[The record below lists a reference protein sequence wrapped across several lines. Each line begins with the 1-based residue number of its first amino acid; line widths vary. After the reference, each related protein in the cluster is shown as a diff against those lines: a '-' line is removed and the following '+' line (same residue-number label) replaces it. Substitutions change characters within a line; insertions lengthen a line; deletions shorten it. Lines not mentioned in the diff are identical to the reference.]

1 MPKQIQTMPLFTLFT
16 LKIDIGVFQTGYLN
30 IALRALVV
38 YFFIIIAIRVF
49 GKKELAQLSVID
61 LVFILLISNAVQNA
75 MVGPDATLTGGLVA
89 AISLFAAN
97 YTLKRVLYKNKDINK
112 FIQGEPMI
120 LIYKGVPNIE
130 NCRKSE
136 ISMEEL
142 EAAVREHG
150 SRDIQHVDLAMLEV
164 DGNISVISEDFV
176 KRSIV
181 SHPRKHKFKGR
192 LNQN

>member
-1 MPKQIQTMPLFTLFT
+1 MNFLMTPL
-16 LKIDIGVFQTGYLN
+16 LKIDLGIFQTGYLN
-30 IALRALVV
+30 IALRALAV
-38 YFFIIIAIRVF
+38 YCFMILAIRVF

-75 MVGPDATLTGGLVA
+75 MVGPDNSLEGGLIA

-97 YTLKRVLYKNKDINK
+97 FTLKRVLYKNKGINK
-112 FIQGEPMI
+112 LIQGEPLI
-120 LIYKGVPNIE
+120 LIYKGTPNVE
-130 NCRKSE
+130 NCKKSE

-142 EAAVREHG
+142 EATVREHG

-164 DGNISVISEDFV
+164 DGNISVISEDFI

-181 SHPRKHKFKGR
+181 SHPKKHKFKGR